1 MLPFLLST
9 ILYVVSSVEFP
20 ATQNHYFVTFFNH
33 DYIINDVIIKNSVSC
48 HVIIII
54 IIIFYFMNLLSMV

>member
-33 DYIINDVIIKNSVSC
+33 DYIINDVIIKKSVSC
-48 HVIIII
+48 HVII